1 MNKWK
6 ITLSGVVIAVALT
19 GCGSKSED
27 TTTNTTA
34 NGQAVQQDQQ
44 QGSQQGQGQGRA
56 MMGTIGKI
64 KAINGQTITIY
75 KSSFERPEGGGMGGN
90 GAPPQGD
97 APAGDAATGNAPAG
111 DTQQGDTGAAPQD
124 GNGQAPSGDRQR
136 NMENMFSDETMDIT
150 VTDSTKIISAA
161 FADGKMTETD
171 KTLADLKADDII
183 TVQLK
188 DDTQEAESIRIG
200 GFGGGFGGGGRGQ
213 FQNGRAQDGQQPA
226 DEQQTTTK

>member
-34 NGQAVQQDQQ
+34 SGQAVQQDQQ

-97 APAGDAATGNAPAG
+97 APAGNAADTGNVSAG
-111 DTQQGDTGAAPQD
+111 DAGAAS

-150 VTDSTKIISAA
+150 VTDSTKIISAT

-213 FQNGRAQDGQQPA
+213 FQNGGAHDGQQPA

>member
-6 ITLSGVVIAVALT
+6 ITLSGVVLAVALT

-27 TTTNTTA
+27 SATNTAA
-34 NGQAVQQDQQ
+34 NGQPVQQDQQ

-75 KSSFERPEGGGMGGN
+75 KSSFQRPEGGRMGGN
-90 GAPPQGD
+90 
-97 APAGDAATGNAPAG
+97 AGTGNAATGNAPAG
-111 DTQQGDTGAAPQD
+111 NAGAAPQD

-150 VTDSTKIISAA
+150 VTDSTKIVSAT

-213 FQNGRAQDGQQPA
+213 FQNGGAQDGQQPA
-226 DEQQTTTK
+226 DDQQTTTK